1 MVSKFTPI
9 QQERPIDLTTRY
21 RDRSRALAMR
31 PSLIGAQ
38 NRAQTDVISV
48 AGGLRLLMGV
58 RKLQAASPHVLSP
71 SSIYIH
77 TYIYSEEGSTLPSV
91 LDKMTPRITVQLPFN
106 SRRRLI
112 KSCPAFR
119 TDYTNVNP
127 YFSR

>member
-77 TYIYSEEGSTLPSV
+77 IFGRGFHLAKCFGQNDTTNHRS
-91 LDKMTPRITVQLPFN
+91 ITV
-106 SRRRLI
+106 
-112 KSCPAFR
+112 
-119 TDYTNVNP
+119 
-127 YFSR
+127 